1 MFSGLRYFKL
11 KAFTLAEVLITL
23 GIIGVVAAM
32 TIPTLIQNSFEKK
45 VVSQLKET
53 QSIIS
58 QTVRMA
64 EEEYGDI
71 EGWEL
76 KQDEKSAIKI
86 AENLKPFLKLAT
98 DCGTQDLNSKCIG
111 KSYKYL
117 DNTSVINYST
127 ETYKY
132 KVSLLNGSSVIWQA
146 IENTGAIQF
155 NIDINGSSKPNVMG
169 KDLFLFQYH
178 NSGLYPMAAPKTL
191 YNYKNTCKYNGKGS
205 GCAYYILNFG
215 NMNYLRKK

>member
-1 MFSGLRYFKL
+1 MFSRLRYFKL

-58 QTVRMA
+58 QAVRMA
-64 EEEYGDI
+64 EEEYGDV

-76 KQDEKSAIKI
+76 KQDEESALKI
-86 AENLKPFLKLAT
+86 ANNLKPFLKLAS
-98 DCGTQDLNSKCIG
+98 DCGTKDMNFKCIG
-111 KSYKYL
+111 KSYQYL
-117 DNTSVINYST
+117 NSNPTVSYAGEI
-127 ETYKY
+127 YKY
-132 KVSLLNGSSVIWQA
+132 KVSLLNGSSLMVQA
-146 IENTGAIQF
+146 MGNSGGLQF
-155 NIDINGSSKPNVMG
+155 NVDINGTSRPNVMG
-169 KDLFLFQYH
+169 KDLFLFQYY
-178 NSGLYPMAAPKTL
+178 NKGIYPMGAPKTM
-191 YNYKNTCKYNGKGS
+191 YDYKNSCQITSTGT
-205 GCAYYILNFG
+205 GCAYYVLNYN